1 MRRRKVAKIGS
12 WLSKD
17 GHHHHRGT
25 VGLFSLLFHYLL
37 LIFMPGKVTEG
48 GPLFASAKLVVL
60 GRPLIVGKVQIRRKL
75 AKIPYHFTR
84 TEDSGAFL
92 WQAGPCFLLYC
103 LSSHHT
109 YTYHYNLHT
118 TRDP

>member
-1 MRRRKVAKIGS
+1 MAR
-12 WLSKD
+12 LD
-17 GHHHHRGT
+17 GHHHHRGQ
-25 VGLFSLLFHYLL
+25 VSPSFHYLL

-75 AKIPYHFTR
+75 AKIPSHFTR
-84 TEDSGAFL
+84 TEESRALL

-103 LSSHHT
+103 PASHHT
-109 YTYHYNLHT
+109 NTYHYNLHT